1 MIHRISGP
9 LALGIL
15 LLLVV
20 AACGSD
26 DGPGKSQEELEAA
39 LEQARLDRETL
50 TKRFETQEAQFATA
64 QSDLV
69 VAQQALQVTLD
80 GLTGGLSALQGY
92 QKVSLGVRTALSSD
106 TSSLQTALATAQGE
120 LTDTSLS
127 LDDLKSS
134 FFLTR
139 NEVELNSRE
148 VQSILDEISRL
159 QKAQVSTADAV
170 TALEGDLAG
179 VKQTNLALQA
189 KVNVATVYA
198 ETSDAYFD
206 YATAITQAARNA
218 ALLALDAWV
227 GRTQDSDLQ
236 SAFDNWVQASTLEEQ
251 QLLSVF
257 LDVLGTKL
265 LLALGS

>member
-26 DGPGKSQEELEAA
+26 DGSKSQDELEAA
-39 LEQARLDRETL
+39 LEQARLDRKTL
-50 TKRFETQEAQFATA
+50 TKRFETLEAQFATA
-64 QSDLV
+64 QNDLV

-80 GLTGGLSALQGY
+80 GLTGGLNALQGD
-92 QKVSLGVRTALSSD
+92 QKVSRTALSAD
-106 TSSLQTALATAQGE
+106 TSNLQTALATAQSE
-120 LTDTSLS
+120 LTDTGLS

-139 NEVELNSRE
+139 NEVELNTRD
-148 VQSILDEISRL
+148 VQSILDEISKL

-170 TALEGDLAG
+170 VALEGDLAG

-198 ETSDAYFD
+198 ETSEAYFN
-206 YATAITQAARNA
+206 YATAITQAARNS

-236 SAFDNWVQASTLEEQ
+236 TAFDNWVQASTLDEQ

-265 LLALGS
+265 LLALGR